1 MRITVV
7 PLLLAALAGCGGD
20 GESMQG
26 FAAPAGFGADR
37 GRLTLRVVDDPSGA
51 VDVTLSASRPTVS
64 LVFEASG
71 AGTTTFQFTVHGP
84 VQMSVPVDSAQVSTG
99 FGVPDVPAARFDRLT
114 IRLVSA
120 QLAVPGDRVQAR
132 DMLGGGGSATIIRN
146 ISLDL
151 RSGGTRSVVIDLNS
165 AQWLRRNPNPL
176 PGDPPYAFDGAQAFI
191 NAIEV
196 RTS

>member
-1 MRITVV
+1 MRITLI
-7 PLLLAALAGCGGD
+7 PLMVAALASCGGD

-26 FAAPAGFGADR
+26 FAAPAGFGASR
-37 GRLTLRVVDDPSGA
+37 SRLVLRVVDDPTGA

-71 AGTTTFQFTVHGP
+71 AGTTTFLFTVHGP
-84 VQMSVPVDSAQVSTG
+84 VQMSVPVDSAQASTG
-99 FGVPDVPAARFDRLT
+99 FGIEDVPAARFDRLT

-120 QLAVPGDRVQAR
+120 HLAVPGDRVPSR
-132 DMLGGGGSATIIRN
+132 DMLGGTSATILRN

-151 RSGGTRSVVIDLNS
+151 RNGGTRSVVIDLNS
-165 AQWLRRNPNPL
+165 AQWLRRVANPL
-176 PGDPPYAFDGAQAFI
+176 PGDPPFAFDGAPAFL
-191 NAIEV
+191 NAIVV